1 VSPSFFQTLSL
12 FHVISPVAVP
22 EAIETVPAASIEVLL
37 PLVTAGSPVP
47 RLRPNPRAGGL
58 MTGVFKR

>member
-12 FHVISPVAVP
+12 FHVISLVAVP
-22 EAIETVPAASIEVLL
+22 EEIETVPAASIAVLL
-37 PLVTAGSPVP
+37 PLVTEGSP
-47 RLRPNPRAGGL
+47 RYHLRPNPRAGGI